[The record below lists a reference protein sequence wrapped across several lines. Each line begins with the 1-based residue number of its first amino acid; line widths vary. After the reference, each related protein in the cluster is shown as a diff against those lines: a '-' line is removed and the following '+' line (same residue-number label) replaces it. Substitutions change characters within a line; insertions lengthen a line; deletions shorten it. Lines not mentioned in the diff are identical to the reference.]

1 MKILKYLFGVVF
13 AGGLIWS
20 FVQPASSQTVGVA
33 NTGYSIRFGN
43 VGIGTFVANPGTYA
57 TIYTAPTNGAM
68 VKGIIASNLDTSTA
82 HTVTCEL
89 VNGSGI
95 VGIQFPTSVSIPAQT
110 GLIPPVNMWSPAIV
124 PGLPVD
130 QWGNPFHYLPS
141 GYTIKCTYTTAL
153 SNGYVAVDVDAGE
166 F

>member
-1 MKILKYLFGVVF
+1 MKILKGLFLSIFVV
-13 AGGLIWS
+13 GIIWT
-20 FVQPASSQTVGVA
+20 FIQPASSQTVGVA

-43 VGIGTFVANPGTYA
+43 VGIGTFTASPGTYA
-57 TIYTAPTNGAM
+57 TIYTAPTNGSM

-82 HTVTCEL
+82 HTVTCRI
-89 VNGSGI
+89 VTSGGI
-95 VGIQFPTSVSIPAQT
+95 VGLQFPTSVAIPAQT

-130 QWGNPFHYLPS
+130 QWGNPFHYLTN
-141 GYTIKCTYTTAL
+141 GQTVQCTYTTAL
-153 SNGYVAVDVDAGE
+153 SNGYVAVDVNAGE